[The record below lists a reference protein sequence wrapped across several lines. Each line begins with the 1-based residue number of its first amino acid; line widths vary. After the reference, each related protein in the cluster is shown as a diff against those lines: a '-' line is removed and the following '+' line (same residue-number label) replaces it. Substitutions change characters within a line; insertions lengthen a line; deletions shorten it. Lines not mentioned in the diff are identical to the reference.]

1 MVSSSAVPQEN
12 ETGGMESI
20 SADVKGGPNNEATPT
35 VGGGGG
41 GTCGDICLAR
51 DASGSNNDQSP
62 AIASGNGPSVE
73 QRLLVLKKSKANI

>member
-51 DASGSNNDQSP
+51 DASGSNNENLSFL
-62 AIASGNGPSVE
+62 GF
-73 QRLLVLKKSKANI
+73 NIVSQTYIFPNIVYKLPF